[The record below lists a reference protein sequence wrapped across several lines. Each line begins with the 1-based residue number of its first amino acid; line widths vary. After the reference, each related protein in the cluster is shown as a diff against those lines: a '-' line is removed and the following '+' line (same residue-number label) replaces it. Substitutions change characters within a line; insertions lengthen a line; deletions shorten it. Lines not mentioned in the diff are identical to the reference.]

1 MPAYTPHLKGGV
13 ERVNSSIEQLF
24 LATLPGFVHGAR
36 GRDGRL
42 VEDGPLLGL
51 EALVELFAAFVVDYN
66 TVRGHQGLGGCT
78 PLQAWNADS
87 TPLVV
92 VPPRHLRHLLLARTD
107 RTVTKRGVRLAGR
120 VYNCAELCG
129 WVGERVEVRYLPHHH
144 HEVEV
149 FRTDDHAGEHLATAV
164 LVDELAADD
173 VTRLLRHRASE
184 AKWLA
189 KTQRAAAAR
198 RRTRFAAMTQPGPLV
213 ATTNH
218 TADSTAVERAH
229 QGDEALRRAASR
241 TLVDHGPVPARMR
254 RLDNLNLN
262 GDGGAAV
269 QDEKAGLANGADR

>member
-1 MPAYTPHLKGGV
+1 M
-13 ERVNSSIEQLF
+13 
-24 LATLPGFVHGAR
+24 
-36 GRDGRL
+36 
-42 VEDGPLLGL
+42 
-51 EALVELFAAFVVDYN
+51 
-66 TVRGHQGLGGCT
+66 
-78 PLQAWNADS
+78 
-87 TPLVV
+87 
-92 VPPRHLRHLLLARTD
+92 
-107 RTVTKRGVRLAGR
+107 
-120 VYNCAELCG
+120 
-129 WVGERVEVRYLPHHH
+129 
-144 HEVEV
+144 
-149 FRTDDHAGEHLATAV
+149 

-218 TADSTAVERAH
+218 TAVERAH